1 MKIFTCKFKT
11 VLVAQNGFLYLGS
24 VKAVSSNLYL
34 EENKLTDLF
43 HDDYRIRNKKSKKYF
58 GTNLR
63 KKFGTCGLQF
73 ER

>member
-43 HDDYRIRNKKSKKYF
+43 HDDYRIGNKKIKKIF
-58 GTNLR
+58 WQ
-63 KKFGTCGLQF
+63 KS
-73 ER
+73 